1 MQIERSDEINL
12 IRQTLNGKTSAFNLL
27 VKMHHATVYALVLSY
42 TKNPADAEDLTQQ
55 IFIRAYERLAT
66 LRELNRFLPWLQRIS
81 HNTCKNW
88 IRQQSG
94 ETIGFEAVNDA
105 DFTKTAPSPEDIAL
119 KAEIKAV
126 VREAIGG
133 LQETDRKLMEARYI
147 EGASYSELQVE
158 SGLSYAAIVNRL
170 KRAKLKVRRRIE
182 KLLGCMAIM
191 PSRTLILGGTET
203 VKLSAKVKLATVG
216 VAAVVAI
223 GGGSVLYHRP
233 FQSEHVVEDS
243 QVISE
248 VQTAAGDSPAYRA
261 HPTDAKSGN
270 NSPTNAES
278 ISKLGESDRFKIT
291 TDDGV
296 KIIDINE
303 MGDLELPEELKEL
316 LQNSAKNGA
325 DGKVFAALT
334 TVFSGELAEEMIEKL
349 PEAIGQAIKR
359 VQIANANMNTRVLVI
374 KNDLHKLMAE
384 TEELPEELKQKIARG
399 EFVAQIGID
408 QEVPEEVRQAIEGAI
423 EGAIEELA
431 KTNTRV
437 IKTQKPAEEPKQNTA
452 NADIQHLP
460 ASENTLSESTESPV
474 PPTDSGP
481 QVESPTVPSEPSEG
495 TTPLSDEEWENFE
508 KLLSEFSDEDWAEFE
523 RLLRTVAEG
532 DSPHWDKQVPLDTEQ
547 RHQIEKALEEPRI
560 ETSAREEMRR
570 RLHLPIEPEIDSPS
584 SRQEERKQQDTVI
597 PSHESQ

>member
-1 MQIERSDEINL
+1 M
-12 IRQTLNGKTSAFNLL
+12 
-27 VKMHHATVYALVLSY
+27 
-42 TKNPADAEDLTQQ
+42 
-55 IFIRAYERLAT
+55 
-66 LRELNRFLPWLQRIS
+66 RIS
-81 HNTCKNW
+81 RN
-88 IRQQSG
+88 
-94 ETIGFEAVNDA
+94 
-105 DFTKTAPSPEDIAL
+105 TAPSPEDIAL

-126 VREAIGG
+126 VREAIGS
-133 LQETDRKLMEARYI
+133 LQETDRKLLEARYI
-147 EGASYSELQVE
+147 DGASYSELQVE

-170 KRAKLKVRRRIE
+170 KRAKKKVRGRIE
-182 KLLGCMAIM
+182 KLLGGMAIM

-399 EFVAQIGID
+399 EFAAWIGSG
-408 QEVPEEVRQAIEGAI
+408 QEVTEELPEELKEKIARGEFVAHGL
-423 EGAIEELA
+423 ELIRKCRKKFA
-431 KTNTRV
+431 KR
-437 IKTQKPAEEPKQNTA
+437 
-452 NADIQHLP
+452 
-460 ASENTLSESTESPV
+460 
-474 PPTDSGP
+474 
-481 QVESPTVPSEPSEG
+481 
-495 TTPLSDEEWENFE
+495 
-508 KLLSEFSDEDWAEFE
+508 
-523 RLLRTVAEG
+523 
-532 DSPHWDKQVPLDTEQ
+532 
-547 RHQIEKALEEPRI
+547 
-560 ETSAREEMRR
+560 
-570 RLHLPIEPEIDSPS
+570 
-584 SRQEERKQQDTVI
+584 
-597 PSHESQ
+597 